1 MFVHTQTGT
10 FPCMD
15 LGEGT
20 PILFVHGAACDHRIW
35 TPHVTHLARHYR
47 CIAPTLRWFGP
58 TDWRGSSAEF
68 GEATHAEDLAA
79 IIENLE
85 CGPVFM
91 IGWSYGANVAL
102 RLTVDRPDLVS
113 RVVAYEPSSTSLVSD
128 SSSVEAHQTSMRETF
143 LPVTTAA
150 SSGDAPGV
158 LSAFIDAVGGL
169 GTFKKLPPELRRICT
184 ENAHTLI
191 PLLNSKH
198 RFTSVTVEDLAN
210 LSVPVHVAWGG
221 QSAKAWTIPGESAAK
236 VANISGHRIPDA
248 DHIWPAREPGAF
260 LSWLESLG
268 ELGPTA
274 KQVRPATRLANAPTR
289 NLREL
294 TCIGEKQTQ
303 F

>member
-1 MFVHTQTGT
+1 MVVRTQTGT

-15 LGEGT
+15 LGEGA

-35 TPHVTHLARHYR
+35 TPHVKHLAQQYR
-47 CIAPTLRWFGP
+47 CIAPTLRWFGS
-58 TDWRGSSAEF
+58 TDWPASSAEF
-68 GEATHAEDLAA
+68 GETTHAEDLAA
-79 IIENLE
+79 IIESLK
-85 CGPVFM
+85 CGPVFI

-113 RVVAYEPSSTSLVSD
+113 RVVAYEPSATSLVSD

-150 SSGDAPGV
+150 SSGDGFGV
-158 LSAFIDAVGGL
+158 LSAFIDAVGGP
-169 GTFKKLPPELRRICT
+169 GTFRKLPPELRRICV

-198 RFTSVTVEDLAN
+198 RFASVTVEDLAN

-221 QSAKAWTIPGESAAK
+221 RSGKVWTIPSESAAR
-236 VANISGHRIPDA
+236 VTNISGHRIPDA
-248 DHIWPAREPGAF
+248 DHIWPASEPGEF
-260 LSWLESLG
+260 LSWLKSLG
-268 ELGPTA
+268 ELGKTA
-274 KQVRPATRLANAPTR
+274 KQVRPATGFANAPTR

>member
-1 MFVHTQTGT
+1 MAVHTQTGT

-15 LGEGT
+15 LGEGA

-35 TPHVTHLARHYR
+35 TPHVTHLAQQYR
-47 CIAPTLRWFGP
+47 CIAPTLRWFGS
-58 TDWRGSSAEF
+58 TDWPANSAEF
-68 GEATHAEDLAA
+68 GETTHSEDLAA
-79 IIENLE
+79 IIESLK

-113 RVVAYEPSSTSLVSD
+113 RVVAYEPSATSLVSD

-150 SSGDAPGV
+150 SSGDGFGV
-158 LSAFIDAVGGL
+158 LSAFIDAVGGP
-169 GTFKKLPPELRRICT
+169 GTFRKLPIELRRICV

-198 RFTSVTVEDLAN
+198 RFASVTVEDLAN

-221 QSAKAWTIPGESAAK
+221 QSGKVWTIPSESAAR
-236 VANISGHRIPDA
+236 VTNISGHRIPDA
-248 DHIWPAREPGAF
+248 DHIWPAREPGEF

-268 ELGPTA
+268 ELGKTA
-274 KQVRPATRLANAPTR
+274 KQVRPATGFANAPTR

-294 TCIGEKQTQ
+294 ARIGEKQAQ
-303 F
+303 L